1 MKKTFKIFIMV
12 VFLTSSFSCKDFLNP
27 EIKTDVFLESFGATP
42 SEGDFLLTQAYVNMR
57 NENFNG
63 PIFWS
68 WFSTDYSVPNAGTT
82 LARSFIARMNYEAT
96 DSESFSIWT
105 AQYNVIASANLA
117 IEKAEMGLANA
128 NTSAADKVQWGRI
141 SGEARFIRASA
152 YFNLVRLYRNAPII
166 DKYFRSFDEID
177 AVSNGTPDKMKEQE
191 LKTYDFIIQDL
202 TKAIEQ
208 LSPAITRGRANKFA
222 ANGLLGKVY
231 LNMASIEKFRDKTG
245 DGLANFT
252 KAIQNFNTIIN
263 SGVYGLKQYFPDN
276 FIRDKQYTGNNEFLF
291 TLEFHDLDKSGN
303 NFLGSNSGF
312 INNAGVGT
320 GVNLGSL
327 SNANGGSFPTDHGW
341 SVYDVD
347 SPGDIVRRFWT
358 FEDGE
363 FRSFDANGNKTIQ
376 RSPTDCPNGQGP
388 NCEVFLKT
396 QEPYQFTRPYWFEV
410 IDDVNSFRSNP
421 TSADVL
427 TLPNGTT
434 QFRNIWG
441 GGVLNAQPNI
451 KLVKFRRNPIS
462 QATYTDATY
471 DADYAVMR
479 YAEVLLMYSE
489 AVNELSGPNTK
500 PADGKFTAREAVN
513 LIRDRARNFVYYND
527 LSVNKRIIDN
537 SPFTATYG
545 QVFSRQAKIGKLP
558 ATTANAADT
567 LTKYYNQISA
577 FRGLRDVPAA
587 PVIRNFKEFPAT
599 KDFVPDFASSL
610 SQSTFREQL
619 LDERWR
625 ELAGENNTRWFDLT
639 RYGRLISSIQAA
651 QSRINPLTGR
661 DLTATAF
668 GQTILRVPN
677 EKYTYLPIPQS
688 EINRN
693 SKLNQN
699 LGF

>member
-1 MKKTFKIFIMV
+1 MKNIFKTILSV
-12 VFLTSSFSCKDFLNP
+12 VLLTSSFSCNDFLEP
-27 EIKTDVFLESFGATP
+27 EIKTDVFLENFGKTP
-42 SEGDFLLTQAYVNMR
+42 AEGDFLLTQAYINMR
-57 NENFNG
+57 SENFIG
-63 PIFWS
+63 PVFWS
-68 WFSTDYSVPNAGTT
+68 WFSTDYSVPSAGTT
-82 LARSFIARMNYEAT
+82 LARSFIARMNYDAT
-96 DSESFSIWT
+96 DNESFQIWS
-105 AQYNVIASANLA
+105 AQYNVISAANLA
-117 IEKAEMGLANA
+117 LEKAEEGLAKA
-128 NTSAADKVQWGRI
+128 DISAADKAQWARV
-141 SGEARFIRASA
+141 SGEAKFIRASA

-166 DKYFRSFDEID
+166 ENYFKNFNEID
-177 AVSNGTPDKMKEQE
+177 AVSNATADKMKEQE
-191 LKTYDFIIQDL
+191 LKMYDFIIQDL

-208 LSPAITRGRANKFA
+208 LQPAITRGRANKYSA
-222 ANGLLGKVY
+222 QALLGKVH
-231 LNMASIEKFRDKTG
+231 LNIASIEKFRDKTG
-245 DGLANFT
+245 DGSANYI
-252 KAIQNFNTIIN
+252 KAIQNLNAVIN
-263 SGVYGLKQYFPDN
+263 SGVFNLKPYFPDN
-276 FIRDKQYTGNNEFLF
+276 FIRDKQYTGANEFLF
-291 TLEFHDLDKSGN
+291 TLEFHELDKSGN

-312 INNAGVGT
+312 VSNAGVGT

-327 SNANGGSFPTDHGW
+327 PNANGGSFPTDHGW
-341 SVYDVD
+341 SVYDLD

-363 FRSFDANGNKTIQ
+363 FRSYDANRNGSIQ

-388 NCEVFLKT
+388 NCEVFLRT
-396 QEPYQFTRPYWFEV
+396 SEPYQFTRPYWFEV

-427 TLPNGTT
+427 TLPNGST
-434 QFRNIWG
+434 QWRINWG
-441 GGVLNAQPNI
+441 GGNLNAQPNI

-462 QATYTDATY
+462 QSTYTDATY

-479 YAEVLLMYSE
+479 YSEVLLMYAE
-489 AVNELSGPNTK
+489 AANELGNPNSK

-527 LSVNKRIIDN
+527 LTVNKRIIDN

-545 QVFSRQAKIGKLP
+545 QVFARQAKIGKTP

-577 FRGLRDVPAA
+577 FRGLREAPAA

-599 KDFVPDFASSL
+599 KDFVPDFPASL
-610 SQSTFREQL
+610 SQTNFREQL

-625 ELAGENNTRWFDLT
+625 ELAGENNTRWFDLV
-639 RYGRLISSIQAA
+639 RYGRLITAIQAA
-651 QSRINPLTGR
+651 QTRVNPLTLR
-661 DLTATAF
+661 DLTASPF
-668 GQTILRVPN
+668 GQTILRTPN
-677 EKYTYLPIPQS
+677 DKYTYLPIPQS